1 MQVSLEHV
9 RQRIAFQKE
18 ALPVMYGDVDF
29 SVTPERYTGD
39 ISVSSMAA
47 YADKFPPPPADMVAR
62 VRAYTMLGDVTAD
75 AYAALMPKYGFK
87 RLVGML
93 QQACDRGADAVPDA
107 PPELVSLIREMEVK
121 PAWLNMDLVRKG
133 GELNRLPMAIFAPW
147 TIRGAFLATF
157 MNKYT
162 ALPMALTGTLSNTTA
177 AKRVNETATFF
188 TVTTLPGA
196 LEPRGEGFKAAAMV
210 RMMHSMVRFNVL
222 RGMKGWDKSVYGIPI
237 PQVDQM
243 PAGLIDV
250 FLLAYKMKEEGR
262 TEFTPEERARV
273 EFSRYRCYLLGLPED
288 LLMDTPQGIID
299 IMNARS
305 ASIRQGFDDATCGEL
320 VRATLAAYL
329 MPDRSLA
336 NRIRNALERR
346 VARLVLVKNFL
357 GGNAKAARDMGVP
370 VGFADYAVAMAIL
383 PAITMKMALYSLAL
397 KVPGLRRLADK
408 RLVARI
414 RRLLTR
420 YGHADFTTD
429 AGQYRPAAPAAAAGR
444 AR

>member
-1 MQVSLEHV
+1 MTATLAEVH
-9 RQRIAFQKE
+9 QRIQHQKT

-29 SVTPERYTGD
+29 EAVPERYTDD
-39 ISVSSMAA
+39 ITVSSMSAFA
-47 YADKFPPPPADMVAR
+47 KRFPPPPADMVAR

-75 AYAALMPKYGFK
+75 AYAALIPKYGFR

-93 QQACDRGADAVPDA
+93 QTACDEGLEAVPDA
-107 PPELVSLIREMEVK
+107 PPELVALIREMETR
-121 PAWLNMDLVRKG
+121 PDWLDMDLVRRG
-133 GELNRLPMAIFAPW
+133 AELNRLPMAIFAPW

-210 RMMHSMVRFNVL
+210 RLMHSMVRFNVL
-222 RGMKGWDKSVYGIPI
+222 RGMKISWDKSVYGIPI

-250 FLLAYKMKEEGR
+250 FLLAYRMKEEGR
-262 TEFTPEERARV
+262 ETFTPEERARV

-305 ASIRQGFDDATCGEL
+305 ASIRAGFDDKTCGAL
-320 VRATLAAYL
+320 VRATLDAYL
-329 MPDRSLA
+329 LPDRSPFSRLRHA
-336 NRIRNALERR
+336 MERR
-346 VARLVLVKNFL
+346 VGRIVLVKNFL
-357 GGNAKAARDMGVP
+357 GGSAQAARDMGVP
-370 VGFADYAVAMAIL
+370 IGPLDYAVALAVL
-383 PAITMKMALYSLAL
+383 PWITLKMALYGLAL
-397 KVPGLRRLADK
+397 KTPGLKGLADR
-408 RLVARI
+408 RLVAKI
-414 RRLLTR
+414 RRLLKR
-420 YGHADFTTD
+420 YGHAEFTTN
-429 AGQYRPAAPAAAAGR
+429 AEEYRPAVPAQAAG
-444 AR
+444 

>member
-1 MQVSLEHV
+1 MTATLADVH
-9 RQRIAFQKE
+9 QRIQHQKT

-29 SVTPERYTGD
+29 DAAPERYTDD
-39 ISVSSMAA
+39 ITVSSMSA
-47 YADKFPPPPADMVAR
+47 YAKRFPPPPADMVAR

-75 AYAALMPKYGFK
+75 AYAALMPQYGFR

-93 QQACDRGADAVPDA
+93 QTACDKGLEAVADA
-107 PPELVSLIREMEVK
+107 PPELVALIREMETK
-121 PAWLNMDLVRKG
+121 PAWLDMDLVRKG
-133 GELNRLPMAIFAPW
+133 AKLNRLPMAIFAPW

-188 TVTTLPGA
+188 TVTTLPNA

-210 RMMHSMVRFNVL
+210 RLMHSMVRFNVL
-222 RGMKGWDKSVYGIPI
+222 RGMKNRWNKSVYGIPI

-262 TEFTPEERARV
+262 EEFTPEERARV

-305 ASIRQGFDDATCGEL
+305 ASIRQGFDDATCGAL
-320 VRATLAAYL
+320 VRATLDAYL
-329 MPDRSLA
+329 LPDRSA
-336 NRIRNALERR
+336 GNRLRHAMERR
-346 VARLVLVKNFL
+346 VGRIVLVKNFL
-357 GGNAKAARDMGVP
+357 GGSAKAARDMGVP
-370 VGFADYAVAMAIL
+370 VGPLDYAIALAVL
-383 PAITMKMALYSLAL
+383 PAITVKMALYSLAL
-397 KVPGLRRLADK
+397 RTPGLRGIADR

-414 RRLLTR
+414 HRLLKR
-420 YGHADFTTD
+420 YGHADFTTNPEE
-429 AGQYRPAAPAAAAGR
+429 YRPALPERAAG
-444 AR
+444 